1 MQPSSL
7 FRHMTSSSGMN
18 QKDKE
23 EDLGT
28 LDQQVI
34 ILLQSEL
41 QNVPT
46 LTCFT
51 SIITPGH
58 HFENDFSDPRSF
70 YHFSQSYYL
79 CYSLLTLANE
89 ASNFQ
94 FFPAHQ
100 KVNSFF
106 QSYLI
111 FRCYWPDF
119 DWMFKPFPFFSVPQK
134 QLLFLST
141 ELETHVKCDIR
152 ESEKCLY
159 RSKVSMI

>member
-34 ILLQSEL
+34 IVLQSEL
-41 QNVPT
+41 QSVPT

-51 SIITPGH
+51 SIITRGH
-58 HFENDFSDPRSF
+58 HFENDFSDPRYF
-70 YHFSQSYYL
+70 YHFFQSYYL

-119 DWMFKPFPFFSVPQK
+119 DWMFKLFPFFLSLRRSCCFC
-134 QLLFLST
+134 QLSWKRMLNVTSGR
-141 ELETHVKCDIR
+141 VKNVFIAAR
-152 ESEKCLY
+152 
-159 RSKVSMI
+159 

>member
-70 YHFSQSYYL
+70 YHFFQSYYL

-106 QSYLI
+106 PVLSDFLDVIGLI
-111 FRCYWPDF
+111 LIECLN
-119 DWMFKPFPFFSVPQK
+119 PFLF
-134 QLLFLST
+134 FLSLRSSCCFCQLSWKRMLNVT
-141 ELETHVKCDIR
+141 SGRVKNVFIAAR
-152 ESEKCLY
+152 
-159 RSKVSMI
+159 